1 MCIENE
7 LHEIMNFYIDFF
19 PPIKLGFF
27 NVTKLTKILNTMCG
41 FYFCIT
47 FLPIEFAYES

>member
-27 NVTKLTKILNTMCG
+27 NVTKLTKILIPCVA
-41 FYFCIT
+41 FIFASHF
-47 FLPIEFAYES
+47 FL